1 MAERIESVADYE
13 VPNSNDFDATTTA
26 IMEAVH
32 DAIVKHGYPNL
43 TMAHIAAEFDRSK
56 SLLYYHYD
64 GKEELLEDFFAYI
77 CAAIEADLDAKSPE
91 EPVDR
96 LFYLIDRILPPEL
109 SEGERQYRQALFEVR
124 SQAPHN
130 AACRAEIMRTDDMM
144 IAALT
149 ETIREGV
156 EAGDFS
162 EVDPETWGE
171 IIFATLFGIME
182 RGVMLED
189 DAFMRRNREML
200 IQRIDRVILADE

>member
-13 VPNSNDFDATTTA
+13 VPNVNEFDATTVA

-56 SLLYYHYD
+56 SLLYYHYE
-64 GKEELLEDFFAYI
+64 GKDELLEDFFAYI
-77 CAAIEADLDAKSPE
+77 CTAIEADLDAKSPDD
-91 EPVDR
+91 PVER
-96 LFYLIDRILPPEL
+96 LHYLIDRILPSEL

-130 AACRAEIMRTDDMM
+130 AACRGEIIRTDDMM
-144 IAALT
+144 IGELT
-149 ETIREGV
+149 DTLRAGV
-156 EAGDFS
+156 ESGVFADI
-162 EVDPETWGE
+162 DPDDWGE
-171 IIFATLFGIME
+171 FIFATLFGIME

-200 IQRIDRVILADE
+200 IHRINCVIFAEE